1 MAEED
6 SEEERSE
13 KEELL
18 AAAVAKIQAGYELLL
33 ERRRL
38 DRELDHWLRSQL
50 RSYLDAEAI
59 EDRRVA
65 LGTILEI
72 LKDEA
77 EGSDPQLQD
86 DLREWLS
93 QLGFTFVD
101 DAATLCGVPDD
112 GTLAW
117 RIDHAPE
124 FWDVCPLS
132 LAEDPTVAG
141 ANVDWFC
148 EDPNE
153 LRRISEALEAEDPQK
168 ALQLQDAKRFLGDV
182 RRAIELEEDPE
193 GLRKLQRLAESLKGK
208 LKALQNTPGEE
219 RDEPKPEA

>member
-1 MAEED
+1 MGEVQVAEED
-6 SEEERSE
+6 SEEEQRR
-13 KEELL
+13 KEELV
-18 AAAVAKIQAGYELLL
+18 AAAVAKIQAGCELLL

-50 RSYLDAEAI
+50 RAYLDAEEI
-59 EDRRVA
+59 EGRRVA

-72 LKDEA
+72 LEDEA
-77 EGSDPQLQD
+77 EGSGPQLRD

-93 QLGFTFVD
+93 QVGFTFVD

-112 GTLAW
+112 ETLAW

-124 FWDVCPLS
+124 LCDVWPLS
-132 LAEDPTVAG
+132 LAKDPRAAE

-153 LRRISEALEAEDPQK
+153 LRRISEALDAESPEK
-168 ALQLQDAKRFLGDV
+168 ALQIEEAEQFLGDV
-182 RRAIELEEDPE
+182 RRAIDLEEKPE
-193 GLRKLQRLAESLKGK
+193 TLRRLQQLAEDL
-208 LKALQNTPGEE
+208 EH
-219 RDEPKPEA
+219 RIEA